1 MKSGNIMWLLHPGAI
16 FVEKVASEC
25 ANQLLVKNKILEKS
39 DITKGFTCDLYKSF
53 MRSQDRVLP
62 CYYILFRTNAPHVDT
77 NALHHGLFLYNII
90 RMIENVE

>member
-16 FVEKVASEC
+16 FVEKAASDC
-25 ANQLLVKNKILEKS
+25 ANQLLVTKILEKS
-39 DITKGFTCDLYKSF
+39 SITKGFTCDLYKSF
-53 MRSQDRVLP
+53 MRSQDRVLQ
-62 CYYILFRTNAPHVDT
+62 CYILFRTNAPHVDT